1 MMKSFWP
8 SLCGLSLLMST
19 SWLQADTL
27 DAVKKRGYL
36 KCGVSQGLAGFSSPD
51 KAGQW
56 RGIDV
61 DLCRGVAAAA
71 LGDAKKVKY
80 TSLSAK
86 ERFTALQSGEIDLLS
101 RNTSWTI
108 VRDSSLAVDFPGVL
122 YYDGQGFMVP
132 KKLNVKTLKDL
143 NGATV
148 CVNLGTTT
156 ELNLADYFRSQKMTY
171 KLVAFEKNDE
181 VVAAYDAGRCDVMSS
196 DQSGLYADRTRLKKP
211 DDHVILPELISK
223 EPLGPA
229 VRHGDNRWADIVRWT
244 LYAMVEAEELKLSS
258 ANVTQQKTSNNPAV
272 RRLLGFEGDI
282 GKNLGLK
289 PDWALQ
295 VITQVGNYAE
305 IFERNLGMNTP
316 LRIARGQ
323 NAIWREGGLQ
333 YAMPFR

>member
-1 MMKSFWP
+1 MKSFWP
-8 SLCGLSLLMST
+8 SICGLSLLIS
-19 SWLQADTL
+19 SHVLQADTL
-27 DAVKKRGYL
+27 DEVKKRGFL

-61 DLCRGVAAAA
+61 DLCRGVAAAT
-71 LGDAKKVKY
+71 LGDANKVKY

-122 YYDGQGFMVP
+122 YFDGQGFMAP
-132 KKLNVKTLKDL
+132 KKLNVKSLKDL

-211 DDHVILPELISK
+211 EDHVILPELISK
-223 EPLGPA
+223 EPLGPV
-229 VRHGDNRWADIVRWT
+229 VRHGDNRWTDIVRWT
-244 LYAMVEAEELKLSS
+244 LYAMIEAEELKITSIT
-258 ANVTQQKTSNNPAV
+258 ADQQKANANPAV
-272 RRLLGFEGDI
+272 RRLLGLEGDL

-295 VITQVGNYAE
+295 VVKQVGNYQE
-305 IFERNLGMNTP
+305 VFERNLGPATP

-323 NAIWREGGLQ
+323 NALWREGGLQ

>member
-1 MMKSFWP
+1 MKSFWP
-8 SLCGLSLLMST
+8 SICGLSLLITS

-27 DAVKKRGYL
+27 DEVKKRGFL
-36 KCGVSQGLAGFSSPD
+36 KCGVGQGLAGFSSPD

-61 DLCRGVAAAA
+61 DLCRGVAAAT
-71 LGDAKKVKY
+71 LGDANKVKY

-122 YYDGQGFMVP
+122 YYDGQGFMAP
-132 KKLNVKTLKDL
+132 KKLNVKSLKDL

-211 DDHVILPELISK
+211 EDHVILPEIISK

-229 VRHGDNRWADIVRWT
+229 VRHGDNRWTDIVRWT
-244 LYAMVEAEELKLSS
+244 LYAMVEAEELKISS
-258 ANVTQQKTSNNPAV
+258 ATVDQQKANTNPAV
-272 RRLLGFEGDI
+272 RRLLGMEGDL

-295 VITQVGNYAE
+295 VIKQVGSYQE
-305 IFERNLGMNTP
+305 IFERNLGANTP
-316 LRIARGQ
+316 LKIARGQ
-323 NAIWREGGLQ
+323 NALWRDGGLQ
-333 YAMPFR
+333 YSMPFR

>member
-1 MMKSFWP
+1 MKSFWP
-8 SLCGLSLLMST
+8 SICGLSLLITS

-27 DAVKKRGYL
+27 DEVKKRGFL

-61 DLCRGVAAAA
+61 DLCRGVAAAT
-71 LGDAKKVKY
+71 LGDANKVKY

-108 VRDSSLAVDFPGVL
+108 VRDTSLAVDFPGVL
-122 YYDGQGFMVP
+122 YYDGQGFMAP

-211 DDHVILPELISK
+211 EDHVILPEIISK

-229 VRHGDNRWADIVRWT
+229 VRHGDNRWGDIVRWT
-244 LYAMVEAEELKLSS
+244 LFAMIEAEELKITS
-258 ANVTQQKTSNNPAV
+258 ANVDQQKANSNPAV
-272 RRLLGFEGDI
+272 RRLLGMEGDL

-289 PDWALQ
+289 ADWALQ
-295 VITQVGNYAE
+295 VVKQVGSYQE
-305 IFERNLGMNTP
+305 IFERNLGANTP
-316 LRIARGQ
+316 LKIARGQ
-323 NAIWREGGLQ
+323 NALWRDGGLQ
-333 YAMPFR
+333 YSMPFR

>member
-1 MMKSFWP
+1 MKSFWP
-8 SLCGLSLLMST
+8 SICGLSLLITS

-27 DAVKKRGYL
+27 DEVKKRGFL
-36 KCGVSQGLAGFSSPD
+36 KCGVGQGLAGFSSPD

-61 DLCRGVAAAA
+61 DLCRGVAAAT
-71 LGDAKKVKY
+71 LGDANKVKY

-122 YYDGQGFMVP
+122 YYDGQGFMAP
-132 KKLNVKTLKDL
+132 KKLNVKSLKDL

-211 DDHVILPELISK
+211 EDHVILPEIISK

-244 LYAMVEAEELKLSS
+244 LYAMVEAEELKISS
-258 ANVTQQKTSNNPAV
+258 ATVDQQKANTNPAV
-272 RRLLGFEGDI
+272 RRLLGMEGDL

-295 VITQVGNYAE
+295 VIKQVGSYQE
-305 IFERNLGMNTP
+305 IFERNLGANTP
-316 LRIARGQ
+316 LKIARGQ
-323 NAIWREGGLQ
+323 NALWRDGGLQ
-333 YAMPFR
+333 YSMPFR

>member
-1 MMKSFWP
+1 
-8 SLCGLSLLMST
+8 LLSSSILH
-19 SWLQADTL
+19 ADTL
-27 DAVKKRGYL
+27 GEVKKRGFL
-36 KCGVSQGLAGFSSPD
+36 KCGVGQGLAGFSSPD

-56 RGIDV
+56 HGIDV
-61 DLCRGVAAAA
+61 DLCRAVAAAT
-71 LGDAKKVKY
+71 LGDASKVKY
-80 TSLSAK
+80 TALSAK

-196 DQSGLYADRTRLKKP
+196 DQSGLYADRTKLKKP

-223 EPLGPA
+223 EPLSPA
-229 VRHGDNRWADIVRWT
+229 VRHGDNRWADIVRWS
-244 LYAMVEAEELKLSS
+244 LYAMIEAEELKITS
-258 ANVTQQKTSNNPAV
+258 ATADKQKSNSNPAV
-272 RRLLGFEGDI
+272 RRLLGLEGDI

-289 PDWALQ
+289 SDWSMQ
-295 VITQVGNYAE
+295 VIKQVGNYQE
-305 IFERNLGMNTP
+305 IFERNLGANTP
-316 LRIARGQ
+316 LKIARGQ
-323 NAIWREGGLQ
+323 NALWRDGGLQ

>member
-1 MMKSFWP
+1 
-8 SLCGLSLLMST
+8 MSS
-19 SWLQADTL
+19 SWLHADTL
-27 DAVKKRGYL
+27 DEVKKRGFL
-36 KCGVSQGLAGFSSPD
+36 KCGVGQGLAGFSSPD
-51 KAGQW
+51 KAGHW

-61 DLCRGVAAAA
+61 DLCRGVAAAT
-71 LGDAKKVKY
+71 LGDANKVKY
-80 TSLSAK
+80 TALSAK

-108 VRDSSLAVDFPGVL
+108 VRDSSLAIDFPGVL
-122 YYDGQGFMVP
+122 YYDGQGFMAP
-132 KKLNVKTLKDL
+132 KKLNVKSLKDL
-143 NGATV
+143 NGATI

-211 DDHVILPELISK
+211 DDHVILPEIISK

-244 LYAMVEAEELKLSS
+244 LYAMLEAEELKITADSIQ
-258 ANVTQQKTSNNPAV
+258 QQKGNTNPAV
-272 RRLLGFEGDI
+272 RRLVGLEGDM

-295 VITQVGNYAE
+295 VVKQVGSYQE
-305 IFERNLGMNTP
+305 IFERNLGLNTP
-316 LRIARGQ
+316 LKIARGQ
-323 NAIWREGGLQ
+323 NALWRDGGLQ
-333 YAMPFR
+333 YSMPFR

>member
-1 MMKSFWP
+1 MKSFWP
-8 SLCGLSLLMST
+8 SICGLSVLMYS
-19 SWLQADTL
+19 SWLHADTL
-27 DAVKKRGYL
+27 DEVRKRGFL

-61 DLCRGVAAAA
+61 DFCRGVAAAT
-71 LGDAKKVKY
+71 LGDANKVKY

-122 YYDGQGFMVP
+122 YYDGQGFMAP
-132 KKLNVKTLKDL
+132 KKLNLKGLKEL

-196 DQSGLYADRTRLKKP
+196 DQSGLYADRTRMKKP
-211 DDHVILPELISK
+211 EDHVILPEIISK
-223 EPLGPA
+223 EPLGPG

-244 LYAMVEAEELKLSS
+244 LYAMIEAEELKLT
-258 ANVTQQKTSNNPAV
+258 AATIEQQKANTNPAV
-272 RRLLGFEGDI
+272 RRLMGLEGDI

-295 VITQVGNYAE
+295 VIKQVGSYQE
-305 IFERNLGMNTP
+305 IFERNLGKDTP
-316 LRIARGQ
+316 LKIARGQ
-323 NAIWREGGLQ
+323 NALWRDGGLQ
-333 YAMPFR
+333 YSMPFR

>member
-1 MMKSFWP
+1 MKSFWP
-8 SLCGLSLLMST
+8 SLCGLALLVSS
-19 SWLQADTL
+19 SWLHADTL

-61 DLCRGVAAAA
+61 DLCRAVAAAT

-132 KKLNVKTLKDL
+132 KKLNVKSLKDL

-211 DDHVILPELISK
+211 EDHVVLPELISK
-223 EPLGPA
+223 EPLSPA

-244 LYAMVEAEELKLSS
+244 LFAMIEAEELKVTA
-258 ANVTQQKTSNNPAV
+258 ANAAQQKTNNNPAV

-282 GKNLGLK
+282 GKNLGLR

-295 VITQVGNYAE
+295 VIQQVGNYAE
-305 IFERNLGMNTP
+305 IFESNLGANTP
-316 LRIARGQ
+316 LKIARGQ
-323 NAIWREGGLQ
+323 NALWREGGLQ
-333 YAMPFR
+333 YSMPFR

>member
-1 MMKSFWP
+1 MKSFWP
-8 SLCGLSLLMST
+8 SICGLSLLLS
-19 SWLQADTL
+19 SSILHADTL
-27 DAVKKRGYL
+27 GEVKKRGFL
-36 KCGVSQGLAGFSSPD
+36 KCGVGQGLAGFSSPD

-56 RGIDV
+56 HGIDV
-61 DLCRGVAAAA
+61 DLCRAVAAAT
-71 LGDAKKVKY
+71 LGDANKVKY

-132 KKLNVKTLKDL
+132 KKLKVKNLKDL

-156 ELNLADYFRSQKMTY
+156 ELNLADYFRAQKMTY

-196 DQSGLYADRTRLKKP
+196 DQSGLYADRTKLKKP

-223 EPLGPA
+223 EPLSPA
-229 VRHGDNRWADIVRWT
+229 VRHGDNRWADIVRWA
-244 LYAMVEAEELKLSS
+244 LYAMIEAEELNITS
-258 ANVTQQKTSNNPAV
+258 ATADKQKGNSNPAV
-272 RRLLGFEGDI
+272 RRLLGLEGDI
-282 GKNLGLK
+282 GKSLGLK
-289 PDWALQ
+289 SDWSLQ
-295 VITQVGNYAE
+295 VIKQVGNYQE
-305 IFERNLGMNTP
+305 IFERNLGANTP
-316 LRIARGQ
+316 LKIARGQ
-323 NAIWREGGLQ
+323 NALWRDGGLQ
-333 YAMPFR
+333 YSMPFR

>member
-1 MMKSFWP
+1 MKSFWP
-8 SLCGLSLLMST
+8 SICGLSLLLTST
-19 SWLQADTL
+19 WLGADTL
-27 DAVKKRGYL
+27 DEVKKRGFL

-61 DLCRGVAAAA
+61 DLCRGVAAAT
-71 LGDAKKVKY
+71 LGDANKVKY

-122 YYDGQGFMVP
+122 YYDGQGFMAP

-211 DDHVILPELISK
+211 EDHVILPEIISK

-229 VRHGDNRWADIVRWT
+229 VRHGDNRWGDIVRWT
-244 LYAMVEAEELKLSS
+244 LFAMIEAEELKITS
-258 ANVTQQKTSNNPAV
+258 ANVDQQKANSNPAV
-272 RRLLGFEGDI
+272 RRLLGMEGDL

-289 PDWALQ
+289 ADWALQ
-295 VITQVGNYAE
+295 IIKQVGSYQE
-305 IFERNLGMNTP
+305 VFERNLGANTP
-316 LRIARGQ
+316 LKIARGQ
-323 NAIWREGGLQ
+323 NALWRDGGLQ
-333 YAMPFR
+333 YSMPFR

>member
-1 MMKSFWP
+1 LIS
-8 SLCGLSLLMST
+8 S

-27 DAVKKRGYL
+27 DEVKKRGFL

-61 DLCRGVAAAA
+61 DLCRGVAAAT
-71 LGDAKKVKY
+71 LGDANKVKY

-122 YYDGQGFMVP
+122 YYDGQGFMAP
-132 KKLNVKTLKDL
+132 KKLNVKNLKDL

-211 DDHVILPELISK
+211 DDHVILPEIISK
-223 EPLGPA
+223 EPLGPV
-229 VRHGDNRWADIVRWT
+229 VRHGDNRWTDIVRWT
-244 LYAMVEAEELKLSS
+244 LFAMIEAEELKIT
-258 ANVTQQKTSNNPAV
+258 AAIADKQKTNSNPAV
-272 RRLLGFEGDI
+272 RRLLGLEGDL

-295 VITQVGNYAE
+295 VIKQVGNYQE
-305 IFERNLGMNTP
+305 VFERNLGANTP
-316 LRIARGQ
+316 LKISRGQ
-323 NAIWREGGLQ
+323 NALWRDGGLQ
-333 YAMPFR
+333 YSMPFR

>member
-1 MMKSFWP
+1 
-8 SLCGLSLLMST
+8 
-19 SWLQADTL
+19 
-27 DAVKKRGYL
+27 
-36 KCGVSQGLAGFSSPD
+36 
-51 KAGQW
+51 
-56 RGIDV
+56 
-61 DLCRGVAAAA
+61 VAAAT
-71 LGDAKKVKY
+71 LGDANKVKY

-122 YYDGQGFMVP
+122 YYDGQSFMAP
-132 KKLNVKTLKDL
+132 KKLNVKALKDL

-211 DDHVILPELISK
+211 EDHVILPEIISK

-229 VRHGDNRWADIVRWT
+229 VRHGDNRWGDIVRWT
-244 LYAMVEAEELKLSS
+244 LFAMIEAEELKVTS
-258 ANVTQQKTSNNPAV
+258 ANVDQQKANTNPAV
-272 RRLLGFEGDI
+272 RRLLGMEGDL

-295 VITQVGNYAE
+295 VVKQVGSYQE
-305 IFERNLGMNTP
+305 IFERNLGANTP
-316 LRIARGQ
+316 LKIARGQ
-323 NAIWREGGLQ
+323 NALWRDGGLQ
-333 YAMPFR
+333 YSMPFR

>member
-1 MMKSFWP
+1 MKSFWP
-8 SLCGLSLLMST
+8 SICGLSLLITS

-27 DAVKKRGYL
+27 DEVKKRGFL
-36 KCGVSQGLAGFSSPD
+36 KCGVGQGLAGFSSPD

-61 DLCRGVAAAA
+61 DLCRGVAAAT
-71 LGDAKKVKY
+71 LGDANKVKY

-122 YYDGQGFMVP
+122 YYDGQGFMAP
-132 KKLNVKTLKDL
+132 KKLNVKSLKDL

-211 DDHVILPELISK
+211 EDHVILPEIISK

-229 VRHGDNRWADIVRWT
+229 VRHGDNRWTDIVRWT
-244 LYAMVEAEELKLSS
+244 LYAMVEAEELKISS
-258 ANVTQQKTSNNPAV
+258 ATVDQQKANTNPAV
-272 RRLLGFEGDI
+272 RRLLGMEGDL

-289 PDWALQ
+289 LDWALQ
-295 VITQVGNYAE
+295 VIKQVGSYQE
-305 IFERNLGMNTP
+305 IFERNLGANTP
-316 LRIARGQ
+316 LKIARGQ
-323 NAIWREGGLQ
+323 NALWRDGGLQ
-333 YAMPFR
+333 YSMPFR

>member
-1 MMKSFWP
+1 MKSFWP
-8 SLCGLSLLMST
+8 SICGLSLLLSS
-19 SWLQADTL
+19 SWLRADTL
-27 DAVKKRGYL
+27 DEVKKRGFL

-61 DLCRGVAAAA
+61 DLCRGVAAAT
-71 LGDAKKVKY
+71 LGDANKVKY

-108 VRDSSLAVDFPGVL
+108 VRDSSLAVDFSGVV
-122 YYDGQGFMVP
+122 YYDGQGFMAP
-132 KKLNVKTLKDL
+132 KKLNVKALKDL

-211 DDHVILPELISK
+211 EDHVILPEIISK

-229 VRHGDNRWADIVRWT
+229 VRHGDNRWGDIVRWT
-244 LYAMVEAEELKLSS
+244 LFAMIEAEELKVTS
-258 ANVTQQKTSNNPAV
+258 ANVDQQKANTNPAV
-272 RRLLGFEGDI
+272 RRLLGMEGDL

-295 VITQVGNYAE
+295 VVKQVGSYQE
-305 IFERNLGMNTP
+305 IFERNLGANTP
-316 LRIARGQ
+316 LKIARGQ
-323 NAIWREGGLQ
+323 NALWRDGGLQ
-333 YAMPFR
+333 YSMPFR

>member
-1 MMKSFWP
+1 MKSFWP
-8 SLCGLSLLMST
+8 SICGLSLLITS

-27 DAVKKRGYL
+27 DEVKKRGFL

-61 DLCRGVAAAA
+61 DLCRGVAAAT
-71 LGDAKKVKY
+71 LGDANKVKY

-122 YYDGQGFMVP
+122 YYDGQGFMAP

-211 DDHVILPELISK
+211 EDHVILPEIISK

-229 VRHGDNRWADIVRWT
+229 VRHGDNRWGDIVRWT
-244 LYAMVEAEELKLSS
+244 LYAMIEAEELKISS
-258 ANVTQQKTSNNPAV
+258 ATVDQQKANTNPAV
-272 RRLLGFEGDI
+272 RRLLGLEGDL

-295 VITQVGNYAE
+295 VIKQVGSYQE
-305 IFERNLGMNTP
+305 VFERNLGANTP
-316 LRIARGQ
+316 LKIARGQ
-323 NAIWREGGLQ
+323 NALWRDGGLQ
-333 YAMPFR
+333 YSMPFR

>member
-1 MMKSFWP
+1 MKSFWP
-8 SLCGLSLLMST
+8 SICGLYLVMHSG
-19 SWLQADTL
+19 WLKADTL
-27 DAVKKRGYL
+27 DEVKKRGFV

-61 DLCRGVAAAA
+61 DLCRGVAAAT
-71 LGDAKKVKY
+71 LGDANKVKY

-108 VRDSSLAVDFPGVL
+108 VRDSSLAVDFPAVI

-132 KKLNVKTLKDL
+132 KKLNVKSLKDL
-143 NGATV
+143 NGATI

-196 DQSGLYADRTRLKKP
+196 DQSGLYADRTRMKKP
-211 DDHVILPELISK
+211 EDHVILPELISK

-229 VRHGDNRWADIVRWT
+229 VRQGDSRWADIVRWT
-244 LYAMVEAEELKLSS
+244 LFSFLEAEELKLTAAS
-258 ANVTQQKTSNNPAV
+258 VDQQKASTNPAI

-289 PDWALQ
+289 PDWAAQ
-295 VITQVGNYAE
+295 AIKQVGSYQE
-305 IFERNLGMNTP
+305 IFDRNLGKDSP
-316 LRIARGQ
+316 LKIARGQ
-323 NAIWREGGLQ
+323 NALWKDGGLQ
-333 YAMPFR
+333 YPMPFR

>member
-1 MMKSFWP
+1 MKSFWP
-8 SLCGLSLLMST
+8 SICGLSLLISS

-27 DAVKKRGYL
+27 DEVKKRGFL

-61 DLCRGVAAAA
+61 DLCRAVAAAT
-71 LGDAKKVKY
+71 LGDASKVKY

-122 YYDGQGFMVP
+122 YYDGQGFMAP
-132 KKLNVKTLKDL
+132 KKLNLKSLKDL

-211 DDHVILPELISK
+211 DDHVILPEIISK

-229 VRHGDNRWADIVRWT
+229 VRHGDNRWTDIVRWT
-244 LYAMVEAEELKLSS
+244 LFAMIEAEELKIT
-258 ANVTQQKTSNNPAV
+258 AATVDQQKTNTNPAV
-272 RRLLGFEGDI
+272 RRLLGLEGDL

-289 PDWALQ
+289 PNWAHQ
-295 VITQVGNYAE
+295 VIKQVGNYQE
-305 IFERNLGMNTP
+305 IFERNLGANTP
-316 LRIARGQ
+316 LKIARGQ
-323 NAIWREGGLQ
+323 NALWRDGGLQ
-333 YAMPFR
+333 YSMPFR

>member
-1 MMKSFWP
+1 MKSFWP
-8 SLCGLSLLMST
+8 SICGLSLLISS

-27 DAVKKRGYL
+27 DEVKKRGFL
-36 KCGVSQGLAGFSSPD
+36 KCGVGQGLAGFSSPD

-61 DLCRGVAAAA
+61 DLCRGVAAAT
-71 LGDAKKVKY
+71 LGDANKVKY
-80 TSLSAK
+80 TALSAK

-122 YYDGQGFMVP
+122 YYDGQGFMAP
-132 KKLNVKTLKDL
+132 KKLNVKSLKDL

-211 DDHVILPELISK
+211 DDHVILPEIISK

-244 LYAMVEAEELKLSS
+244 LYAMIEAEELKIT
-258 ANVTQQKTSNNPAV
+258 AATIEQQKGNTNPAV
-272 RRLLGFEGDI
+272 RRLVGLEGDL

-295 VITQVGNYAE
+295 VVKQVGSYQE
-305 IFERNLGMNTP
+305 IFERNLGLNTP
-316 LRIARGQ
+316 LKIARGQ
-323 NAIWREGGLQ
+323 NALWRDGGLQ
-333 YAMPFR
+333 YSMPFR

>member
-1 MMKSFWP
+1 MKSFWP
-8 SLCGLSLLMST
+8 SICGLSLLITS

-27 DAVKKRGYL
+27 DEVKKRGFL

-51 KAGQW
+51 KVGQW

-61 DLCRGVAAAA
+61 DLCRGVAAAT
-71 LGDAKKVKY
+71 LGDANKVKY

-122 YYDGQGFMVP
+122 YYDGQGFMAP
-132 KKLNVKTLKDL
+132 KKLNVKALKDL

-211 DDHVILPELISK
+211 EDHVILPEIISK

-229 VRHGDNRWADIVRWT
+229 VRHGDNRWGDIVRWT
-244 LYAMVEAEELKLSS
+244 LYAMIEAEELKITS
-258 ANVTQQKTSNNPAV
+258 ANVDQQKANTNPAV
-272 RRLLGFEGDI
+272 RRLLGMEGDL

-295 VITQVGNYAE
+295 VVKQVGSYQE
-305 IFERNLGMNTP
+305 IFERNLGANTP
-316 LRIARGQ
+316 LKIARGQ
-323 NAIWREGGLQ
+323 NALWRDGGLQ
-333 YAMPFR
+333 YSMPFR